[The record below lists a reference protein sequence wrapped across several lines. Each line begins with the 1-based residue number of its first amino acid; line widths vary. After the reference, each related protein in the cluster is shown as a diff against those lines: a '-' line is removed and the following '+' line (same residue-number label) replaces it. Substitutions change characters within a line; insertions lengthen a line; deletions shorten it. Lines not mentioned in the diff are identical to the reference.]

1 MSNRIKVKKD
11 LLDRVE
17 DGLDYF
23 LGFRMEELKSD
34 DRYYLEA
41 MIEYME
47 YLEKKVDELSNNP
60 IKTK

>member
-23 LGFRMEELKSD
+23 LGFRMEELKTD
-34 DRYYLEA
+34 DKYYLES
-41 MIEYME
+41 IFEYME
-47 YLEKKVDELSNNP
+47 YLEKRVNELT
-60 IKTK
+60 KTK

>member
-41 MIEYME
+41 MI
-47 YLEKKVDELSNNP
+47 
-60 IKTK
+60 

>member
-23 LGFRMEELKSD
+23 LGFRMEELKTD

-41 MIEYME
+41 MFEYME
-47 YLEKKVDELSNNP
+47 YLEKKVNELT
-60 IKTK
+60 KTK

>member
-34 DRYYLEA
+34 DKYYLEA

-47 YLEKKVDELSNNP
+47 YLEKRVNELT
-60 IKTK
+60 KTK

>member
-41 MIEYME
+41 MFEYME

-60 IKTK
+60 VKTK

>member
-60 IKTK
+60 VKTN

>member
-1 MSNRIKVKKD
+1 MSKRIKVKKD

-41 MIEYME
+41 MFEYME
-47 YLEKKVDELSNNP
+47 YLEKKVNELT
-60 IKTK
+60 KTK

>member
-41 MIEYME
+41 MFEYME
-47 YLEKKVDELSNNP
+47 YLEKKVNELSKNN
-60 IKTK
+60 

>member
-34 DRYYLEA
+34 DKYYLES
-41 MIEYME
+41 IFEYME
-47 YLEKKVDELSNNP
+47 YLEKKVNELT
-60 IKTK
+60 KTK

>member
-41 MIEYME
+41 MFEYME
-47 YLEKKVDELSNNP
+47 YLEKRVNELT
-60 IKTK
+60 KTK

>member
-1 MSNRIKVKKD
+1 MKKD

-41 MIEYME
+41 MFEYME
-47 YLEKKVDELSNNP
+47 YLEKKVNELT
-60 IKTK
+60 KTK

>member
-34 DRYYLEA
+34 DRYYLKA

-60 IKTK
+60 VKTN

>member
-41 MIEYME
+41 MFEYME
-47 YLEKKVDELSNNP
+47 YLEKKINELT
-60 IKTK
+60 KTK

>member
-47 YLEKKVDELSNNP
+47 YLEKKVNELTKNN
-60 IKTK
+60 

>member
-47 YLEKKVDELSNNP
+47 YLEKRVNELT
-60 IKTK
+60 KTK

>member
-23 LGFRMEELKSD
+23 LGFRMEELKTD

-41 MIEYME
+41 MFEYME
-47 YLEKKVDELSNNP
+47 YLEKKVNELTK
-60 IKTK
+60 IK

>member
-23 LGFRMEELKSD
+23 LGFRMEELKTD
-34 DRYYLEA
+34 VKYYLES
-41 MIEYME
+41 IFEYME
-47 YLEKKVDELSNNP
+47 YLEKRVNELT
-60 IKTK
+60 KTK

>member
-34 DRYYLEA
+34 DRYYLKA

-60 IKTK
+60 VKTK

>member
-34 DRYYLEA
+34 DKYYLES
-41 MIEYME
+41 IFEYME
-47 YLEKKVDELSNNP
+47 YLEKRVNELT
-60 IKTK
+60 KTK

>member
-41 MIEYME
+41 MIQYME

-60 IKTK
+60 VKTN

>member
-60 IKTK
+60 VKTK

>member
-41 MIEYME
+41 MIKYME

-60 IKTK
+60 VKTK

>member
-34 DRYYLEA
+34 DKYYLEA

-60 IKTK
+60 VKTN

>member
-23 LGFRMEELKSD
+23 LGFRMEELKTD

-41 MIEYME
+41 MFEYME
-47 YLEKKVDELSNNP
+47 YLEKRVNELT
-60 IKTK
+60 KTK

>member
-41 MIEYME
+41 MFEYME
-47 YLEKKVDELSNNP
+47 YLEKRVNQLT
-60 IKTK
+60 KTK

>member
-34 DRYYLEA
+34 DRYYREA
-41 MIEYME
+41 MFEYME
-47 YLEKKVDELSNNP
+47 YLEKKVNELT
-60 IKTK
+60 KTK

>member
-41 MIEYME
+41 MFEYME
-47 YLEKKVDELSNNP
+47 YLEKRINELT
-60 IKTK
+60 KTK

>member
-41 MIEYME
+41 IFEYME
-47 YLEKKVDELSNNP
+47 YLEKKVNELT
-60 IKTK
+60 KTK

>member
-41 MIEYME
+41 MFEYME
-47 YLEKKVDELSNNP
+47 YLEKKVNELT
-60 IKTK
+60 KTK